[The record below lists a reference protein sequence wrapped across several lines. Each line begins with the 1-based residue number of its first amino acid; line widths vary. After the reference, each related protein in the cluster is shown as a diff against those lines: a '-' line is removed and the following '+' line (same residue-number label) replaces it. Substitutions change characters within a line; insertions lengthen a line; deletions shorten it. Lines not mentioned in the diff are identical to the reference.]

1 MFETNFK
8 SIIITPVELVK
19 TQLQVQTN
27 NLKISEYVTF
37 NQLIATVNHRVT
49 KSRLTVNLGQKWRR
63 TIMPYFQNGICQ
75 ENIQPTWNGWNLSW
89 CRCNHLS

>member
-27 NLKISEYVTF
+27 NLKISEYVTL
-37 NQLIATVNHRVT
+37 NQLITTVDHRV
-49 KSRLTVNLGQKWRR
+49 KPRLQ
-63 TIMPYFQNGICQ
+63 
-75 ENIQPTWNGWNLSW
+75 SW
-89 CRCNHLS
+89 LTLVKIGDEQ